1 VRSSSGIQ
9 ILPAIKKQV
18 KELVTFIREATW
30 VTPPIGAEYRAY
42 SPEERE
48 RFERDPQYH
57 LDERRKIEASMNSSF
72 AIFHADSPEQHHVR
86 AYMQDQME
94 SKLKDKPLEKVLI
107 PEWSVGCRRLTP
119 GTNYLESLHDDNV
132 KVVFGEITH
141 ITETSVVCD
150 NGSVNPVD
158 ILICATGFDTTF
170 KPRFPLVG
178 STGEQLSALWK
189 GMSSRCKTFSKLTLL
204 FRRTKG
210 ISWSCC

>member
-1 VRSSSGIQ
+1 
-9 ILPAIKKQV
+9 
-18 KELVTFIREATW
+18 
-30 VTPPIGAEYRAY
+30 
-42 SPEERE
+42 
-48 RFERDPQYH
+48 
-57 LDERRKIEASMNSSF
+57 MNSSF

-94 SKLKDKPLEKVLI
+94 SKLKDKALEKVLI
-107 PEWSVGCRRLTP
+107 PEWSVGCRRITP

-158 ILICATGFDTTF
+158 VLICATGFDTTF

-178 STGEQLSALWK
+178 STGEQLSDLWK
-189 GMSSRCKTFSKLTLL
+189 GKSSSGKPFSKLTLSL
-204 FRRTKG
+204 DDPKAYLGVAVDKFPNYFCR
-210 ISWSCC
+210 